1 MGGGGGGVSSLQH
14 LMLGAASSCLS
25 LVTSS
30 PAFSHC
36 ISVHVNLSLSFFRLA
51 ICAPFSSI
59 PPHSI
64 FPSACPNRISLPP
77 SLFGYVCWGS
87 GGVCEAIS
95 HPLSASV
102 TLPFL
107 YFSQSL
113 FFFISVHMFMC
124 TCFCFFLFMYF
135 SAFSSL

>member
-1 MGGGGGGVSSLQH
+1 MSSLQH

-51 ICAPFSSI
+51 ICAPLSSI